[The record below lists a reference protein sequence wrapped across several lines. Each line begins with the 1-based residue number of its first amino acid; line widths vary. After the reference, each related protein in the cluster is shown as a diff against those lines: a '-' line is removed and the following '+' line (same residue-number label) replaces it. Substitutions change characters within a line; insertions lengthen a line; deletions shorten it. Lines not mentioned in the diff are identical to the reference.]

1 MQIAGVTW
9 TADVQAIA
17 SIVGFV
23 VIIYQIRQLQRAIQ
37 SDTHNKLYTHYLEVT
52 KLLLQKPQLRPY
64 FYGGK
69 VLDKTVP
76 DQADIRQE
84 IEVMCEV
91 FLSLFEHAV
100 VQKNNLPGDSWQNC
114 WKAYVLERYKN
125 SPVLVTFFTANQAWY
140 AKTLLDL
147 LKTR

>member
-1 MQIAGVTW
+1 MQRTGGTHANCGRNMDSRCTGNRVYRRPHCHYLP
-9 TADVQAIA
+9 DSAI
-17 SIVGFV
+17 
-23 VIIYQIRQLQRAIQ
+23 QRAIQ
-37 SDTHNKLYTHYLEVT
+37 SDTHSKLYTHYLEVT

-69 VLDKTVP
+69 VLDKSVP

-114 WKAYVLERYKN
+114 WRAYVKSATRITRY
-125 SPVLVTFFTANQAWY
+125 S
-140 AKTLLDL
+140 
-147 LKTR
+147 

>member
-1 MQIAGVTW
+1 MQTAGVTW

-17 SIVGFV
+17 SIIAFV
-23 VIIYQIRQLQRAIQ
+23 VVIYQIRQLQRTIR
-37 SDTHNKLYTHYLEVT
+37 SDTHSKLYSHYLEVT

-69 VLDKTVP
+69 VLDNSVP

-91 FLSLFEHAV
+91 FLGLLEHAV
-100 VQKNNLPGDSWQNC
+100 VQK
-114 WKAYVLERYKN
+114 
-125 SPVLVTFFTANQAWY
+125 
-140 AKTLLDL
+140 
-147 LKTR
+147 